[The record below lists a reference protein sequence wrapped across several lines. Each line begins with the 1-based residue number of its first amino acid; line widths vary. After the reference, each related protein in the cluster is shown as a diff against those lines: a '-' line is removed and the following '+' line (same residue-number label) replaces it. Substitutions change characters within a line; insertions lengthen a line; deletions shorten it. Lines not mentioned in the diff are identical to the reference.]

1 MVAIASV
8 LQPLLGVLLD
18 IVLSEPL
25 FLFSSL
31 HLTQAHIGK
40 ANAAFRYMF
49 KRKKMSKK
57 E

>member
-1 MVAIASV
+1 MAAIASV

-18 IVLSEPL
+18 IVLSAPL

-49 KRKKMSKK
+49 KKKK
-57 E
+57 